1 MPKTTK
7 RPSRYT
13 FPINMTEADRDL
25 MERVHGQYE
34 SVSRHAIVRAAIR
47 YALLQELEEPGLL
60 ARCLT
65 AAATA
70 AAAAKYKLAEP
81 AKESQSEPAPGM
93 RAFSEAERIELDME
107 ELGVGDP
114 DVANPFPVD

>member
-25 MERVHGQYE
+25 MERVHAQYE

-47 YALLQELEEPGLL
+47 YALLQELQEPGLL

-70 AAAAKYKLAEP
+70 AAVEKFKLAEP
-81 AKESQSEPAPGM
+81 AKEEPQPEPAKPLT
-93 RAFSEAERIELDME
+93 EKEQIERDMA
-107 ELGVGDP
+107 ELGVGNP
-114 DVANPFPVD
+114 DVCNPFPV

>member
-13 FPINMTEADRDL
+13 FPVNMTEADRDL

-47 YALLQELEEPGLL
+47 HALLQELEEPGLL

-70 AAAAKYKLAEP
+70 AAVEKFRLAEP
-81 AKESQSEPAPGM
+81 AAKEEEPAE
-93 RAFSEAERIELDME
+93 SETKDESNEDLADR
-107 ELGVGDP
+107 LGVTTPEVCDP
-114 DVANPFPVD
+114 FKS

>member
-13 FPINMTEADRDL
+13 FPVNLTEADRDL

-81 AKESQSEPAPGM
+81 AKEEPQPEPAKPLT
-93 RAFSEAERIELDME
+93 EAERIELDMA

>member
-1 MPKTTK
+1 
-7 RPSRYT
+7 
-13 FPINMTEADRDL
+13 MTEADRAL

-47 YALLQELEEPGLL
+47 HAFLQELEEPGLL
-60 ARCLT
+60 ARFLT

-81 AKESQSEPAPGM
+81 AAKEEEPSE
-93 RAFSEAERIELDME
+93 SETRDESNEDLVE
-107 ELGVGDP
+107 SLGVATP
-114 DVANPFPVD
+114 EVCNPFEVKS

>member
-13 FPINMTEADRDL
+13 FPVNLTEADRDL

-47 YALLQELEEPGLL
+47 HALLQELEEPGLL

-70 AAAAKYKLAEP
+70 AAVEKFKLAEP
-81 AKESQSEPAPGM
+81 AAKEEEPAPGM
-93 RAFSEAERIELDME
+93 KAFTEAQRIELDMA